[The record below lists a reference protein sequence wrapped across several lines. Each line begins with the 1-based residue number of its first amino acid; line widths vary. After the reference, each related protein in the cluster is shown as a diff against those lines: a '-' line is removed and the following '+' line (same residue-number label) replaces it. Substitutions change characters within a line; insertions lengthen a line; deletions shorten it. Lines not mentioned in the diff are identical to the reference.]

1 MLGNS
6 EKVSKFLE
14 LHFVDSAYTARRA
27 NHSTLSSEVQN
38 NVLESSKPRPTGG
51 PSFLSFVRH
60 IQMQSRKGYLVKW
73 TWLKQHGGS
82 NKTMAAWTLL
92 LGHYPSADYPSRLT
106 AQKMRFSIKDF
117 FSKAADLVTFTE
129 EILNAELHFLCS
141 NFSQRKSPK
150 IGKSLVQH
158 QGTSTQAR
166 QTQGVQIDRD

>member
-6 EKVSKFLE
+6 EKVSKLLE
-14 LHFVDSAYTARRA
+14 FHFIFWRWKQCTRIIKAQTYWRPVLLVVCAS
-27 NHSTLSSEVQN
+27 HSNAIAERLFS
-38 NVLESSKPRPTGG
+38 
-51 PSFLSFVRH
+51 
-60 IQMQSRKGYLVKW
+60 QMN
-73 TWLKQHGGS
+73 WLKQHGGS

-92 LGHYPSADYPSRLT
+92 AGHYPSADYPSRLT

-117 FSKAADLVTFTE
+117 FSKAADLVTFTD
-129 EILNAELHFLCS
+129 EILNGKLHFLCS

-166 QTQGVQIDRD
+166 QTQGVQINRN